1 MTTRECAHAH
11 CGCEFDPARMIGVG
25 EDYFC
30 SAVCAVP
37 DHVEG
42 ATGCCACHHGSC
54 GGINRPES
62 ATAFRSLRA
71 RDLNDPRPFTS
82 QNETAE
88 PSPRHPPRPG
98 ILATVGNTPLVRL
111 SRLLDRS
118 DVEVFA
124 KLELANPGGSAKD
137 RPAHLMLKRA
147 MDEGRVG
154 PGGLVVESS
163 SGNTA
168 IAMAQFC
175 NLHDLQF
182 RAVVD
187 RRTVSAN
194 LGVMRALGAEIEFI
208 EDSAPDSS
216 NLLAARQDRVRE
228 IVASTPG
235 AFWPNQHANPAN
247 PEAHEHGTMTEIWEA
262 LGGRLDYLLVAVSTT
277 GTAIGCRRFLAKRGA
292 TTKLVVVDAV
302 GSVIFGAQPGPRPI
316 PGLGASAVPPLLI
329 DGEFESAET
338 VSALDCVV
346 GCRRLARRESI
357 LAGGSAG
364 GVVQVLRRYAGR
376 MAPGARCALVLADHG
391 VRYLD
396 TVFDDQWV
404 EQTLDC
410 DPERLRSLVADPD
423 SRVEGKDALA
433 QMSRLGWGGSDLGA
447 RGVRE

>member
-1 MTTRECAHAH
+1 LKNAQ
-11 CGCEFDPARMIGVG
+11 
-25 EDYFC
+25 
-30 SAVCAVP
+30 
-37 DHVEG
+37 
-42 ATGCCACHHGSC
+42 
-54 GGINRPES
+54 
-62 ATAFRSLRA
+62 
-71 RDLNDPRPFTS
+71 PFFS
-82 QNETAE
+82 QHETAQ
-88 PSPRHPPRPG
+88 PPTRDPPLPG
-98 ILATVGNTPLVRL
+98 IMATVGNTPLVRL
-111 SRLLDRS
+111 SRLLDRN
-118 DVEVFA
+118 DLEVFA

-147 MDEGRVG
+147 LDGGHLR

-175 NLHDLQF
+175 NLHDLRF

-187 RRTVSAN
+187 RRTQSAN
-194 LGVMRALGAEIEFI
+194 LGVMRALGAEIEFV
-208 EDSAPDSS
+208 EDSASDST

-247 PEAHEHGTMTEIWEA
+247 PAAHEHGTMTEIWEA
-262 LGGRLDYLLVAVSTT
+262 LDGSLDYLLVAVSTT
-277 GTAIGCRRFLAKRGA
+277 GTAIGCHRFLARRRAK
-292 TTKLVVVDAV
+292 TKLVVVDAV

-329 DGEFESAET
+329 DGEFESVET

-364 GVVQVLRRYAGR
+364 GVVQVLRRYVGR
-376 MAPGARCALVLADHG
+376 MAPGARCALILADHG

-410 DPERLRSLVADPD
+410 DPERLASLVADPD
-423 SRVEGKDALA
+423 SRVTREHAPP
-433 QMSRLGWGGSDLGA
+433 QVSRLGWGGSDFGA
-447 RGVRE
+447 RGGCE